1 MGKRWK
7 VYFYVW
13 FVWGFIGNLNAQYIH
28 SLDSFQIQDPDSRKA
43 YFPKTYQDNFLS
55 NYVSIDFLIEFGLS
69 SQVEEN
75 IDLLPRDSDSRFQNP
90 SPKEDDF
97 DKTHDF
103 CLPLSELI
111 SKTSDFETI
120 DRNPSNIYDFNL
132 SQSFPLVRNFD
143 RINQFLGELYS
154 FYEKGDH
161 LSNFTISLTSN
172 SYLNGL
178 SFNTFEALKY
188 GKGIT
193 NTSNADQLP
202 ATQIPTVSIHS
213 KHQHSPSLHFE
224 SPNSNLV
231 FSSYPNFSSVKQQ
244 QSGYSFNAFSDTPF
258 EPTTKDLT
266 FIKSNRSLRLT
277 TYIWEMTD
285 FSDYVSNNTN
295 DYFQLTGYSGDDL
308 KIVIKPLFSGGVEA
322 GTDENVSATQ
332 GVASNMP
339 VFPDSGIWTPS
350 TRTYNDF
357 MKITGTLPNS
367 ITIDASAVKY
377 FMNWHYGYWDFSTT
391 DVSEN
396 HYDLVYYS
404 AVPEPSTYF
413 MTGALLCLLG
423 SNRQTRRSLK
433 LIFAKLFYKLTLKVS
448 CSSIRK
454 KVL

>member
-1 MGKRWK
+1 
-7 VYFYVW
+7 
-13 FVWGFIGNLNAQYIH
+13 
-28 SLDSFQIQDPDSRKA
+28 
-43 YFPKTYQDNFLS
+43 LS
-55 NYVSIDFLIEFGLS
+55 T
-69 SQVEEN
+69 
-75 IDLLPRDSDSRFQNP
+75 SRFQAT
-90 SPKEDDF
+90 SSTEDDF
-97 DKTHDF
+97 KQIADF
-103 CLPLSELI
+103 RLSSSEQLI
-111 SKTSDFETI
+111 TSSGFEFIERTAGHI
-120 DRNPSNIYDFNL
+120 DDLNL

-143 RINQFLGELYS
+143 RVNIFLGELYS

-172 SYLNGL
+172 SYLNGP

-213 KHQHSPSLHFE
+213 KHQHSPSFPLE
-224 SPNSNLV
+224 SPNSTLA
-231 FSSYPNFSSVKQQ
+231 FSSYPNFSSVHQQ
-244 QSGYSFNAFSDTPF
+244 QSDYSFNAFSDTPF
-258 EPTTKDLT
+258 EPTTEDLT
-266 FIKSNRSLRLT
+266 FIKSNRFRRLT

-308 KIVIKPLFSGGVEA
+308 KIVIKPLSSGGVAA
-322 GTDENVSATQ
+322 GTAENGSATQ

-367 ITIDASAVKY
+367 IIIDASAVKY
-377 FMNWHYGYWDFSTT
+377 FMNWHYGNWDISTT
-391 DVSEN
+391 DVSAN

-413 MTGALLCLLG
+413 MTGALFCLLG
-423 SNRQTRRSLK
+423 SNRQTHRSLK
-433 LIFAKLFYKLTLKVS
+433 LIFAKLFYKLILKVS

-454 KVL
+454 KVS